1 MLSRRFLVQH
11 RQITLFGLSTS
22 LLIISKMAIVP
33 EYEAV
38 GIGFGLMK
46 CVSYL
51 CQLAALGQH
60 FLGLFRQL
68 PLLGREHLKKN
79 KSSFSCSIANSL
91 ILITLVVSKR
101 SQQARRM
108 VTTLVMQNHK
118 YVEVMCFQTDKW
130 GIEVKQFHFLRNSN
144 INFC

>member
-1 MLSRRFLVQH
+1 MRCF
-11 RQITLFGLSTS
+11 
-22 LLIISKMAIVP
+22 
-33 EYEAV
+33 
-38 GIGFGLMK
+38 
-46 CVSYL
+46 SYL
-51 CQLAALGQH
+51 CQVAALGQH

-68 PLLGREHLKKN
+68 PLLGREHLQQQKN

-118 YVEVMCFQTDKW
+118 YVEVMCFQSDKRE
-130 GIEVKQFHFLRNSN
+130 IEVKQFHFLRNSN
-144 INFC
+144 KNFC